1 MKAPDDPF
9 EPKMGKI
16 RAQKPKVPKS
26 FRSKVLHATARS
38 GGLKP
43 APNGPVK
50 PRPAASKRGRGA
62 GVARV
67 LTSAPGK
74 GARTRRVVVK
84 ARYVKL
90 AGKGLQACLLYTS
103 PSPRDS

>member
-9 EPKMGKI
+9 KPKLGKI
-16 RAQKPKVPKS
+16 RAQRPKVPKS

-38 GGLKP
+38 GGLKSTK
-43 APNGPVK
+43 NGPVK
-50 PRPAASKRGRGA
+50 LQPAASKRGRGA

-67 LTSAPGK
+67 LAAAPGK
-74 GARTRRVVVK
+74 PSRTRRVVVK

-90 AGKGLQACLLYTS
+90 GRQRHESRCRS
-103 PSPRDS
+103 PQIYPA